1 MKKLLVL
8 AGLLACTTKLLAAQF
23 TLFDQNGAA
32 HIFVDENE
40 AAYVKTAVADL
51 KSDTAKVGNIELA
64 DTKNAAEPA
73 LFVGSLTNPKF
84 KKLAEKLG
92 INAKEIEGGFERFAF
107 AHVGKNSFAIVGSD
121 PRGTMFGIYEFTE
134 KFLGVDPM
142 YFFTN
147 VEPKKRKSV
156 VLSDAEFVSNTPTV
170 KYRGW
175 FVNDEDLLTEFYDG
189 GKKRFIDYLF
199 YNKTIDAKLFE
210 KIAEAAVR
218 AKFNMMI
225 PSSFINIQNPPE
237 RELVDICSRR
247 GLYVSMHHVE
257 PLGVSAHTFF
267 HLQKT
272 RDAKKTA
279 FSYFSARAE
288 MVAAWREY
296 AEIWANVPDVI
307 WQIGLRGVGDRPM
320 WMADSSIPKDDA
332 ARGKIIS
339 EAIAEE
345 VKIIREF
352 DKRKNPPI
360 TMTLWNEGSF
370 LYSNGFLKIPDGVI
384 IVFSDNCP
392 GWKMQSDFESGPRP
406 AENKFGIYY
415 HQQLWS
421 CGPHLAQGVPPAQT
435 RKVLARAIEKN
446 SAEYVVLNVSNV
458 REFSLGIA
466 ASAKMLFNFDA
477 TPQDGGLGDF
487 LSERFGNDA
496 PEMKRL
502 YELYFSSFVLNPS
515 RKVPAWL
522 DGTAQKGI
530 IQNFT
535 LIKNA
540 AKSKKSFDKFVER
553 VKSDTG
559 KVKNRD
565 PETERIWRQF
575 LSDMH
580 FEKGTFPER
589 LAHIKKQSENF
600 ENAVSEIEKSL
611 DAMQKPSRQFLH
623 TNLLSHALIMRAC
636 SDIYMHSTSA
646 VIALSERNFAAAQSE
661 LDKALEA
668 FAHFD
673 RAKEINTDGEWK
685 NWYRGELKMNFD
697 NLLKL
702 AKSARESAEKI
713 KNSDF

>member
-1 MKKLLVL
+1 MKKYLLF
-8 AGLLACTTKLLAAQF
+8 AGLFACAAELLAAQF
-23 TLFDQNGAA
+23 TLFDKNGAA
-32 HIFVDENE
+32 RIFVPENE
-40 AAYVKTAVADL
+40 AAYVKAAVADL
-51 KSDTAKVGNIELA
+51 KSDAAKVGNAELA
-64 DTKNAAEPA
+64 YTTNTADHA
-73 LFVGSLTNPKF
+73 LFVGSLTNPEF

-92 INAKEIEGGFERFAF
+92 IDAKKIEGGFERFAF

-121 PRGTMFGIYEFTE
+121 PRGTMFGVYEFIE
-134 KFLGVDPM
+134 KFLGVDPL

-147 VEPKKRKSV
+147 VEPQKRGEV
-156 VLSDAEFVSNTPTV
+156 VLADAQFVSKTPTV

-175 FVNDEDLLTEFYDG
+175 FVNDEDLLTDFYDG

-210 KIAEAAVR
+210 KVAEAAVR

-267 HLQKT
+267 HQQKM
-272 RDAKKTA
+272 RGEKKTA

-296 AEIWANVPDVI
+296 AEIWAKVPDVI

-320 WMADSSIPKDDA
+320 WMADSSIPKSDA

-352 DKRKNPPI
+352 DKRENPPI

-384 IVFSDNCP
+384 VVFSDNCP

-466 ASAKMLFNFDA
+466 ASAKMLFDFDA
-477 TPQDGGLGDF
+477 TPRDGGLEDF
-487 LSERFGNDA
+487 LAERFGGDT

-540 AKSKKSFDKFVER
+540 AKSKKSFNSFVER
-553 VKSDTG
+553 VKTDTG

-589 LAHIKKQSENF
+589 IAHISKQSANF
-600 ENAVSEIEKSL
+600 ENAVAEIEKSL
-611 DAMQKPSRQFLH
+611 ASLQEPSRKFLR

-636 SDIYMHSTSA
+636 SDIYKHSTAA
-646 VIALSERNFAAAQSE
+646 VVALSGRDFAAAQAE

-673 RAKEINTDGEWK
+673 RAKKINTEGEWK
-685 NWYRGELKMNFD
+685 NWYRGELKMDFAE
-697 NLLKL
+697 LLKL
-702 AKSARESAEKI
+702 AKSARESADKI

>member
-1 MKKLLVL
+1 MKKYLVV
-8 AGLLACTTKLLAAQF
+8 AGFFACAANLFAAQF
-23 TLFDQNGAA
+23 TLFDKNSAA
-32 HIFVDENE
+32 QIFVNENE
-40 AAYVKTAVADL
+40 DVYVKAAVADL
-51 KSDTAKVGNIELA
+51 KSDAAKVGNAALSDAKNA
-64 DTKNAAEPA
+64 DTPA
-73 LFVGSLTNPKF
+73 LFVGSLTNPEF
-84 KKLAEKLG
+84 KKLAQKLE
-92 INAKEIEGGFERFAF
+92 INTKEIEGGFERFAF
-107 AHVGKNSFAIVGSD
+107 AHVGENSFAIVGSD
-121 PRGTMFGIYEFTE
+121 PRGTMFGVYEFTE
-134 KFLGVDPM
+134 KFLGVDPL

-147 VEPKKRKSV
+147 VEPKKRDAV
-156 VLSDAEFVSNTPTV
+156 VVADANFVSKTPTV

-267 HLQKT
+267 HLQKS
-272 RDAKKTA
+272 RGEKKTA

-296 AEIWANVPDVI
+296 AEIWAKVPDVI

-320 WMADSSIPKDDA
+320 WMADSSIPKSDE

-345 VKIIREF
+345 VKIIKEF
-352 DKRKNPPI
+352 DKRENPPI

-370 LYSNGFLKIPDGVI
+370 LYSSGFLKIPDGVI
-384 IVFSDNCP
+384 VVFSDNCP
-392 GWKMQSDFESGPRP
+392 GWKMQSDFENGPRP

-466 ASAKMLFNFDA
+466 ASAKMLFDFDA
-477 TPQDGGLGDF
+477 TPQDGGLGCF
-487 LSERFGNDA
+487 LAERFGGDA

-540 AKSKKSFDKFVER
+540 AKSKKSFERFAER
-553 VKSDTG
+553 VKTDTG

-589 LAHIKKQSENF
+589 LAHISKQSANF

-611 DAMQKPSRQFLH
+611 AGMQEASRKFMR

-636 SDIYMHSTSA
+636 SDIYKHSTAA
-646 VIALSERNFAAAQSE
+646 VIALSERDFAAAKTE
-661 LDKALEA
+661 LDNALAA
-668 FAHFD
+668 FEYFD
-673 RAKEINTDGEWK
+673 RAKEINTEGEWK
-685 NWYRGELKMNFD
+685 NWYRGELKMDFAE
-697 NLLKL
+697 LRKL
-702 AKSARESAEKI
+702 AKSAQESAKKI

>member
-1 MKKLLVL
+1 MKKCLLCV
-8 AGLLACTTKLLAAQF
+8 GLLACAAELLAAQF
-23 TLFDQNGAA
+23 TLFDKSGAA
-32 HIFVDENE
+32 RIFVPENE
-40 AAYVKTAVADL
+40 AAYVKAAVADL
-51 KSDTAKVGNIELA
+51 KSDAAKVGNAKLA
-64 DTKNAAEPA
+64 DTKDAAA
-73 LFVGSLTNPKF
+73 QTLFVGSLTNPEF

-107 AHVGKNSFAIVGSD
+107 AHVGENSFAIVGSD
-121 PRGTMFGIYEFTE
+121 PRGTMFGVYEFIE
-134 KFLGVDPM
+134 KFLGVDPL

-147 VEPKKRKSV
+147 VEPKKRGEV
-156 VLSDAEFVSNTPTV
+156 VLTDAQFVSKTPTV

-175 FVNDEDLLTEFYDG
+175 FVNDEDLLTDFYDG

-210 KIAEAAVR
+210 KVAEAAVR

-267 HLQKT
+267 HQQKM
-272 RDAKKTA
+272 RGEKKTA

-296 AEIWANVPDVI
+296 AEIWAKVPDVI

-320 WMADSSIPKDDA
+320 WMADSSIPKSDA

-352 DKRKNPPI
+352 DKRQNPPI

-384 IVFSDNCP
+384 VVFSDNCP

-466 ASAKMLFNFDA
+466 ASAKMLFDFDS
-477 TPQDGGLGDF
+477 TPQDGGLGGF
-487 LSERFGNDA
+487 LSERFGGDA
-496 PEMKRL
+496 PEMKHL
-502 YELYFSSFVLNPS
+502 YELYFASFVLNPS

-535 LIKNA
+535 LVKNA
-540 AKSKKSFDKFVER
+540 AKSKKSFGNFVER
-553 VKSDTG
+553 VKTDTG

-589 LAHIKKQSENF
+589 LAHISEQSANF
-600 ENAVSEIEKSL
+600 ENAVAEIEKSL
-611 DAMQKPSRQFLH
+611 PSLQEPSRKFLR

-636 SDIYMHSTSA
+636 SDIYKHSTAA
-646 VIALSERNFAAAQSE
+646 VIALSGRDFAAAQAE

-668 FAHFD
+668 FGYFD
-673 RAKEINTDGEWK
+673 RAKTINTEGEWK
-685 NWYRGELKMNFD
+685 NWYRGELKMDFAE
-697 NLLKL
+697 LLKL
-702 AKSARESAEKI
+702 AKSARESVDKI
-713 KNSDF
+713 KNSDL